1 MRRSI
6 VSVRRVQLSRHAHNV
21 KKRDPCDQQGGFSL
35 IELLLGT
42 LAVIV
47 CLGAVIMATLQIGR
61 VRMVDEELNLA
72 YMACMN
78 SLEDLRSV
86 PFADLPTLNGVG
98 FDVPALNGTPNGLAP
113 VPGDPDGLPGQFI
126 VTVDNTGG
134 GTTLYRVTAE
144 VQWVGSSGR
153 NEFKLDTL
161 VGERNYR

>member
-1 MRRSI
+1 
-6 VSVRRVQLSRHAHNV
+6 LSRHAHNL
-21 KKRDPCDQQGGFSL
+21 KRRNQCDRQGGFSL

-42 LAVIV
+42 VAVIV

-86 PFADLPTLNGVG
+86 PFADLPALDGVG
-98 FDVPALNGTPNGLAP
+98 FDVPALNGAPNGLAA

-126 VTVDNTGG
+126 ITVEDTGG
-134 GTTLYRVTAE
+134 GTTLYSVTAE
-144 VQWVGSSGR
+144 VQWVGHSGS
-153 NEFKLDTL
+153 NEFKLATL
-161 VGERNYR
+161 IGERNYR